1 MLNFPAYILSKTIFE
16 HQEDS
21 MDIYVRQ
28 GDSLWY
34 YSQLYRIN
42 IQLIIDSN
50 RDIQPSQLAAGQ
62 RVRIPGFFGQNYQIR
77 RGDSFWSI
85 AQNRNLSLDALLL
98 ANPNV
103 NPNRLVVGQNIR
115 VPLRITWRL
124 VQGKQ
129 NYDFSRMMS
138 DIARLQDVYP
148 FLRVTNAGNSVLGNR
163 IPEVLL
169 GNGSKRVH
177 YNASF
182 HANEWITTPILMTFL
197 NDYCLSLTNG
207 NSIRGLSTFPL
218 YRQSMLS
225 LVPMVNPDGVSL
237 VMNGPPEDE
246 TLSNR
251 VIELNRGSTDFS
263 GWKANIRGVDLNDQF
278 PARWEL
284 EKARN
289 PTEPGPRDY
298 VGERPLSE
306 PEAIAMADLTR
317 RRDFAR
323 VLAFHTHGEV
333 MYWGF
338 ENLEPPESE
347 VLVNEFARVSGYEP
361 VKTIESYAGYKD
373 WFIQDWRRPGFTIE
387 LGTGTNPLPLT
398 QFDEIYEEVLGIFL
412 AGLYM

>member
-1 MLNFPAYILSKTIFE
+1 
-16 HQEDS
+16 

-34 YSQLYRIN
+34 YSQLYGIN
-42 IQLIIDSN
+42 LQLIIDSN
-50 RDIQPSQLAAGQ
+50 RDIEPSQLAAGQ
-62 RVRIPGFFGQNYQIR
+62 RIRIPGFAAQNYQIR
-77 RGDSFWSI
+77 RGDSFWGI
-85 AQNRNLSLDALLL
+85 AQRRNLSLDALLL
-98 ANPNV
+98 ANPNI
-103 NPNRLVVGQNIR
+103 NPNRLSVGQNIR

-129 NYDFSRMMS
+129 HYDFSRMIN
-138 DIARLQDVYP
+138 DVARLHNVYP

-163 IPEVLL
+163 IPEVLI
-169 GNGSKRVH
+169 GNGGKRVH

-207 NSIRGLSTFPL
+207 SSIRGLSTSPL
-218 YRQSMLS
+218 YQQTLLS

-237 VMNGPPEDE
+237 VMNGPPENE
-246 TLSNR
+246 TWRNR

-289 PTEPGPRDY
+289 PSQPGPRDY
-298 VGERPLSE
+298 VGEHPLSE

-317 RRDFAR
+317 KRDFAR
-323 VLAFHTHGEV
+323 VLAFHTQGEV
-333 MYWGF
+333 IYWGF

-347 VLVNEFARVSGYEP
+347 ILVNEFARVSGYQP

-373 WFIQDWRRPGFTIE
+373 WFIQDWRRPGFTVE
-387 LGTGTNPLPLT
+387 LGSGTNPLPLS
-398 QFDEIYEEVLGIFL
+398 QFDEIYEETLGIFL